1 MLEKILLS
9 DFTEEELLK
18 CVPELEEIKHFK
30 KGKVLKHT
38 ILAIKNSPLDL
49 ELRLALL
56 FHDIGKPKV
65 YTRINGEDKYPM
77 HQVVSEQ
84 IARRILGNYP
94 FKNKVDL
101 ELIYTLIREHMN
113 TRINGEDKYPMHQ
126 VVSEQIAR
134 RILGNYPFKNKVDLE
149 LIYTLIREHMNKR
162 AKTSTDKAITRL
174 YNRVGENAF
183 PKLLEF
189 FKADVMGY
197 SKPNLSLFEKVEE
210 NIQKWKNKDRT
221 VFKASEYYAVNGY
234 DLLELGYKG
243 KELGKALTY
252 LQSLVDKDFS
262 LNDKEILLNI
272 LKTKEKDDGFI
283 E

>member
-1 MLEKILLS
+1 MKINIEELLMS
-9 DFTEEELLK
+9 DFTEQELLNS
-18 CVPELEEIKHFK
+18 VPELEEIKHFK

-84 IARRILGNYP
+84 IARR
-94 FKNKVDL
+94 VL
-101 ELIYTLIREHMN
+101 E
-113 TRINGEDKYPMHQ
+113 
-126 VVSEQIAR
+126 
-134 RILGNYPFKNKVDLE
+134 NYPFKNKVDLE

-210 NIQKWKNKDRT
+210 NIQKWKDKDRT
-221 VFKASEYYAVNGY
+221 IFKASEYYAVNGY

-272 LKTKEKDDGFI
+272 LKTKEKNDGFI